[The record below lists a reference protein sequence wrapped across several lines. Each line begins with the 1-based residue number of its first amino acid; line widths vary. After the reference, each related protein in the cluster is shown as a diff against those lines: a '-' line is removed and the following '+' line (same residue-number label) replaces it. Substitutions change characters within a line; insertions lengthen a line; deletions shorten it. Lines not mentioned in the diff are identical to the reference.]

1 MTFNCLKR
9 APYPLAEA
17 LHKAWAGLPFQR
29 KGLRTD
35 IVSPELCGMF
45 VIFPINVKITL
56 IFLMRSDDALQRLSP
71 SLARHTGCT
80 IIDINPGAG
89 LWSSKIHEH
98 LRPKRHLL
106 LESEELYLPFLKP
119 LLDAPGSRYLL
130 RDWSG
135 WLPWTTEPYLSEGL
149 IPELPSATM
158 SEGRNESLLIIAN
171 VGDLL
176 RSRLRGPPTSH
187 VRLFHYLNNIKFKQ
201 NFQAH
206 GTVRLLLWMQDS
218 EKRAILP
225 RTVSHRR
232 KLSLEAEMSCHI
244 EEIVGGPASQIS
256 QRREDILDINSSRQ
270 VAEAMAKQN
279 IRIPF
284 ERKDEAQKLVDGNL
298 LSTNGDQKALI
309 ENTLK
314 IASTHR
320 SWHTD
325 LEQMREDF
333 RDGKFSEY
341 EDQITPATDA
351 KMKVGKREKSKIRA
365 SRTPEYLKLRE
376 LQRVFDG
383 QIRTNEQVNSF
394 LRQDELI
401 KCLESNTKNQIL
413 DEVQRQRKEKELRRL
428 IEDLKRSLEKVP
440 KIVREAFWYVSD
452 NRRAF
457 NQNPPLL
464 MWDCRTAEP
473 LIAREDEFYNPTSL
487 ALLDFQPKVSDPFPM
502 SSTESSIFQILA
514 GALFSNGCNTIF
526 YLNSL
531 APGATEAI
539 AAKVPALRDSSRG
552 GRQDLWELRA
562 RCFTPDMFYGITKAW
577 ETWPFKLPLTELMS
591 TLPARADEEV
601 IYNRK

>member
-1 MTFNCLKR
+1 MWYVFCLSHKR
-9 APYPLAEA
+9 ED
-17 LHKAWAGLPFQR
+17 F
-29 KGLRTD
+29 TD
-35 IVSPELCGMF
+35 F
-45 VIFPINVKITL
+45 L
-56 IFLMRSDDALQRLSP
+56 IRPDDALRRLSP

-80 IIDINPGAG
+80 IIDINPGVG
-89 LWSSKIHEH
+89 LWSSKIHEL

-119 LLDAPGSRYLL
+119 LLSAPGSRYHL
-130 RDWSG
+130 RGWNG

-149 IPELPSATM
+149 IPELDSATL
-158 SEGRNESLLIIAN
+158 SEGRNESLLLIAN

-176 RSRLRGPPTSH
+176 RQRLRGPPTSH

-206 GTVRLLLWMQDS
+206 GSVRLLLWMQDS

-232 KLSLEAEMSCHI
+232 KLSLEAEMSCNI

-270 VAEAMAKQN
+270 VAAAMAKQN

-284 ERKDEAQKLVDGNL
+284 ERQDEAQKVADENL
-298 LSTNGDQKALI
+298 LSPNGDQKALN
-309 ENTLK
+309 ENTIK
-314 IASTHR
+314 TASTHR
-320 SWHTD
+320 AWHTD
-325 LEQMREDF
+325 LEQMKEDF

-341 EDQITPATDA
+341 EDQITPAADA
-351 KMKVGKREKSKIRA
+351 KLKAGKREKSKIRTP
-365 SRTPEYLKLRE
+365 RTPEYLKLRE

-383 QIRTNEQVNSF
+383 QIKTNEHVNSF

-401 KCLESNTKNQIL
+401 KCLESDTNNQTL
-413 DEVQRQRKEKELRRL
+413 DEVQRQRKVKELSRL
-428 IEDLKRSLEKVP
+428 MEDLKKSLEKVP
-440 KIVREAFWYVSD
+440 KIVREAFWYISD

-487 ALLDFQPKVSDPFPM
+487 ALLDFQPRISDPFPM
-502 SSTESSIFQILA
+502 SLTESSIFQVLA

-526 YLNSL
+526 YLDSL

-577 ETWPFKLPLTELMS
+577 ESWPFKLPLTELMA
-591 TLPARADEEV
+591 TLPARANGEV
-601 IYNRK
+601 IYDGK

>member
-1 MTFNCLKR
+1 
-9 APYPLAEA
+9 
-17 LHKAWAGLPFQR
+17 
-29 KGLRTD
+29 
-35 IVSPELCGMF
+35 
-45 VIFPINVKITL
+45 
-56 IFLMRSDDALQRLSP
+56 MRSDDALQRLSP

-89 LWSSKIHEH
+89 LWSSKIHEL

-106 LESEELYLPFLKP
+106 LESEEIYLPFLKP
-119 LLDAPGSRYLL
+119 LLDAPGSRYHL

-149 IPELPSATM
+149 IPELPSATL
-158 SEGRNESLLIIAN
+158 SEGRNESLLLIAN
-171 VGDLL
+171 VGELF
-176 RSRLRGPPTSH
+176 RPRPRGPPTCH
-187 VRLFHYLNNIKFKQ
+187 VRLFHYLSNIKFKQ
-201 NFQAH
+201 NFQTH
-206 GTVRLLLWMQDS
+206 GSVRLLLWMQDS

-256 QRREDILDINSSRQ
+256 QRREDILDMNSSRQ
-270 VAEAMAKQN
+270 VAEAMATQN

-284 ERKDEAQKLVDGNL
+284 ERQDEAQKLLDENL
-298 LSTNGDQKALI
+298 LSANGDQKALI
-309 ENTLK
+309 ENTLR

-320 SWHTD
+320 AWHTA
-325 LEQMREDF
+325 LEKMKEDF
-333 RDGKFSEY
+333 RDGRISEY
-341 EDQITPATDA
+341 EDQITPAADA
-351 KMKVGKREKSKIRA
+351 KLKAGKMGKPKIKPT
-365 SRTPEYLKLRE
+365 RTPEYLKLRE

-383 QIRTNEQVNSF
+383 QIKTNEQVNSF

-401 KCLESNTKNQIL
+401 KCLESDTNNQTL
-413 DEVQRQRKEKELRRL
+413 HEVQRQRKEKELRRL
-428 IEDLKRSLEKVP
+428 IEDLKRNLEKVP
-440 KIVREAFWYVSD
+440 KFVREAFWYISD

-457 NQNPPLL
+457 NQKPPLL

-487 ALLDFQPKVSDPFPM
+487 ALLDFQPRVSDPFPM
-502 SSTESSIFQILA
+502 SATESSIFQILA
-514 GALFSNGCNTIF
+514 GALLSNGCNTIF

-539 AAKVPALRDSSRG
+539 AAKVPSLRDSSRG
-552 GRQDLWELRA
+552 GRQDLWSLRA

-577 ETWPFKLPLTELMS
+577 DTWPFKLPLTELMS
-591 TLPARADEEV
+591 TLPARANEEV
-601 IYNRK
+601 IYDRK

>member
-1 MTFNCLKR
+1 
-9 APYPLAEA
+9 
-17 LHKAWAGLPFQR
+17 
-29 KGLRTD
+29 
-35 IVSPELCGMF
+35 
-45 VIFPINVKITL
+45 
-56 IFLMRSDDALQRLSP
+56 MRSDDALQRLSP

-89 LWSSKIHEH
+89 LWSSKIHEL

-106 LESEELYLPFLKP
+106 LESEEIYLPFLKP
-119 LLDAPGSRYLL
+119 LLDAPGSRYHL

-149 IPELPSATM
+149 IPELPSATL
-158 SEGRNESLLIIAN
+158 SEGRNESLLLIAN
-171 VGDLL
+171 VGELF
-176 RSRLRGPPTSH
+176 RPRPRGPPTCH
-187 VRLFHYLNNIKFKQ
+187 VRLFHYLSNIKFKQ
-201 NFQAH
+201 NFQTH
-206 GTVRLLLWMQDS
+206 GSVRLLLWMQDS

-256 QRREDILDINSSRQ
+256 QRREDILDMNSSRQ
-270 VAEAMAKQN
+270 VAEAMATQN

-284 ERKDEAQKLVDGNL
+284 ERQDEAQKLLDENL
-298 LSTNGDQKALI
+298 LSANGDQKALI
-309 ENTLK
+309 ENTLR

-320 SWHTD
+320 AWHTA
-325 LEQMREDF
+325 LEKMKEDF
-333 RDGKFSEY
+333 RDGRISEY
-341 EDQITPATDA
+341 EDQITPAADA
-351 KMKVGKREKSKIRA
+351 KLKAGKMGKPKIKPT
-365 SRTPEYLKLRE
+365 RTPEYLKLRE

-383 QIRTNEQVNSF
+383 QIKTNEQVNSF

-401 KCLESNTKNQIL
+401 KCLESDTNNQTL
-413 DEVQRQRKEKELRRL
+413 HEVQRRRKEKELRRL

-440 KIVREAFWYVSD
+440 KFVREAFWYISD

-487 ALLDFQPKVSDPFPM
+487 ALLDFQPRVSDPFPM
-502 SSTESSIFQILA
+502 SATESSIFQILA
-514 GALFSNGCNTIF
+514 GALLSNGCNTIF

-539 AAKVPALRDSSRG
+539 TAKVPSLRDSSRG
-552 GRQDLWELRA
+552 GRQDLWSLRA

-577 ETWPFKLPLTELMS
+577 DTWPFKLPLTELMS
-591 TLPARADEEV
+591 TLPARANEEV
-601 IYNRK
+601 IYDRK

>member
-1 MTFNCLKR
+1 MWYVFRLPYKR
-9 APYPLAEA
+9 EDC
-17 LHKAWAGLPFQR
+17 
-29 KGLRTD
+29 TD
-35 IVSPELCGMF
+35 
-45 VIFPINVKITL
+45 
-56 IFLMRSDDALQRLSP
+56 FLMRSDDALQRLSP
-71 SLARHTGCT
+71 SIARHTGCT
-80 IIDINPGAG
+80 IIDINPGVG
-89 LWSSKIHEH
+89 LWSSKIHEL

-119 LLDAPGSRYLL
+119 LLDAPGSRYHL

-149 IPELPSATM
+149 IPELDTATL
-158 SEGRNESLLIIAN
+158 SDGRNESLLLIAN

-176 RSRLRGPPTSH
+176 RPRLRGPPTSH

-201 NFQAH
+201 NFQTH
-206 GTVRLLLWMQDS
+206 GSVRLLLWMQDS

-256 QRREDILDINSSRQ
+256 QRREDILDIKSSRR

-279 IRIPF
+279 LRTPF
-284 ERKDEAQKLVDGNL
+284 ERQDEVQKIVDENL
-298 LSTNGDQKALI
+298 LSANGDQKALDESTI
-309 ENTLK
+309 K

-320 SWHTD
+320 AWHTD
-325 LEQMREDF
+325 LEQMKEDF

-341 EDQITPATDA
+341 EDQIAPAASA
-351 KMKVGKREKSKIRA
+351 KLKAGKREKSKIRTP
-365 SRTPEYLKLRE
+365 RTPEYLKLRE

-383 QIRTNEQVNSF
+383 QIKTYEQVNSF

-401 KCLESNTKNQIL
+401 KCLESDTNDQTL
-413 DEVQRQRKEKELRRL
+413 DEIQRQRKVKELRRL
-428 IEDLKRSLEKVP
+428 IEVLKRSLEKVP
-440 KIVREAFWYVSD
+440 KIVREAFWYISD

-487 ALLDFQPKVSDPFPM
+487 ALLDFQPRVSDPFPM
-502 SSTESSIFQILA
+502 SLTESSIFQVLA

-539 AAKVPALRDSSRG
+539 AGKVPALRDSSRG

-562 RCFTPDMFYGITKAW
+562 RCFTPEMFYGITKAW
-577 ETWPFKLPLTELMS
+577 GTWPFKLPLTELMA
-591 TLPARADEEV
+591 TLPARANEEV
-601 IYNRK
+601 IYDGK

>member
-1 MTFNCLKR
+1 MTVNNLKR
-9 APYPLAEA
+9 APYPLAAA

-35 IVSPELCGMF
+35 IVSPELCGMC
-45 VIFPINVKITL
+45 VVFPMNMGILL

-89 LWSSKIHEH
+89 LWSSKIHAL
-98 LRPKRHLL
+98 LRPKRHIL
-106 LESEELYLPFLKP
+106 LESEEIYLPFLKP
-119 LLDAPGSRYLL
+119 LLDAPGSRYDL

-149 IPELPSATM
+149 FPELPSTTL
-158 SEGRNESLLIIAN
+158 SEGRNESLLLIAN
-171 VGDLL
+171 VGELL
-176 RSRLRGPPTSH
+176 RTRPRGPLTSH
-187 VRLFHYLNNIKFKQ
+187 VRLFHYLNNIKLKQ
-201 NFQAH
+201 NFQTH
-206 GTVRLLLWMQDS
+206 GSVRLLLWMQDS

-225 RTVSHRR
+225 RTVSQRR

-256 QRREDILDINSSRQ
+256 QRREDILDIKSSRQ

-284 ERKDEAQKLVDGNL
+284 ERQDEAQKLVDENL
-298 LSTNGDQKALI
+298 LSAHGDQIALI
-309 ENTLK
+309 ETTLK

-320 SWHTD
+320 AWHTD
-325 LEQMREDF
+325 LEQMKEDF
-333 RDGKFSEY
+333 RHGRFSEF
-341 EDQITPATDA
+341 EDRITQAADA
-351 KMKVGKREKSKIRA
+351 KLTAGKSEKSKIKA
-365 SRTPEYLKLRE
+365 TRTPEYRKLRE

-383 QIRTNEQVNSF
+383 QIKTNEQINSF

-401 KCLESNTKNQIL
+401 KCLESDTNNQTL
-413 DEVQRQRKEKELRRL
+413 DEVQRQRKTKEFRRL
-428 IEDLKRSLEKVP
+428 SEDLKRSLEKVP
-440 KIVREAFWYVSD
+440 KIVREAFWYISD

-473 LIAREDEFYNPTSL
+473 LIAREDEFYNATSL
-487 ALLDFQPKVSDPFPM
+487 ALLDFQPWVSDPFPM

-514 GALFSNGCNTIF
+514 GALLSNGCNNIF
-526 YLNSL
+526 YLNSI
-531 APGATEAI
+531 APGASEAI

-552 GRQDLWELRA
+552 GRQDLWELRT

-577 ETWPFKLPLTELMS
+577 EAWPFKLPLTELVS
-591 TLPARADEEV
+591 TLPTRANEEV
-601 IYNRK
+601 IYDRN